1 MRQWRFY
8 QQNKPRISRMIDVL
22 IDVAIIYVAYVAT
35 LLVRTLSMPTDY
47 LVSLHVISGAVL
59 LTISLL
65 YGMGVYRRLWSRT
78 SGHGAVIIIYAVG
91 LSMLLLTAVDAFLS
105 PRPLPLSVI
114 IIANV
119 LALVGFVGIRF
130 RSRLITGLIWRWD
143 AIWNHRFPKAQ
154 TRVLIVGAGDA
165 GQILAWR
172 LKYRS
177 PHQGYFVAG
186 FVDDDPNKLGLYVEG
201 SPVLG
206 RTAEIPQLVEKLGID
221 LIAVAI
227 HNVSGQVFRAILSD
241 CEATKARV
249 KVIPNLFALMD
260 AKQHVGLLRDVQAED
275 FIGRSLVTRHEAVD
289 LSVVTRKTILI
300 TGAAGSIG
308 LELSHQIAGYEPV
321 EIILLDNNESGLHDL
336 WIELRAQFPH
346 ILFAPVLV
354 DITNREALI
363 NIFTQHQPQVVFHA
377 AAYKHVP
384 LLEFFPDIGIHN
396 NIVGTRQLAEVARD
410 HKVERFVL
418 ISSDKAVNPSNV
430 MGATKRVCELVIHAL
445 FQQPGH
451 STIFTAVRFGNVLG
465 SRGSVVPTFNRQ
477 IDSGG
482 PVTVTDPQ
490 MTRFFMSIPEA
501 VNLVIHAACLTE
513 GGDTFLLKMGEVVR
527 IVDLAERMIR
537 MRGLRPNTDISIVFT
552 GIRPGEK
559 LHEELYNG
567 YEVPAE
573 TIHPD
578 IVLLRSSKNG
588 LNSDTFLHHL
598 DHLTDQRYDDCSKA
612 LTALRN
618 LIDTNYEFSTNGKL
632 EESNHS

>member
-1 MRQWRFY
+1 MRRWGLY
-8 QQNKPRISRMIDVL
+8 QQHKRRMSRIFDVL
-22 IDVAIIYVAYVAT
+22 VDVVIIYAAYIAT
-35 LLVRTLSMPTDY
+35 LLVRTFSAPTDY
-47 LVSLHVISGAVL
+47 LISLQFITGAVV
-59 LTISLL
+59 LTISSL
-65 YGMGVYRRLWSRT
+65 YGMGVYHRLWSRT
-78 SGHGAVIIIYAVG
+78 SGHGAVVIFYAVALTMLFLIAVDG
-91 LSMLLLTAVDAFLS
+91 LLL

-114 IIANV
+114 MMANV

-130 RSRLITGLIWRWD
+130 RSRLITGLIWRWN
-143 AIWNHRFPKAQ
+143 AIWNHRFPKGQ

-165 GQILAWR
+165 GQTLAWR

-177 PHQGYFVAG
+177 PHQGYSVIG
-186 FVDDDPNKLGLYVEG
+186 FVDDDPNKLRLYVEG

-206 RTAEIPQLVEKLGID
+206 RTSEISRLVEDHGID

-227 HNVSGQVFRAILSD
+227 HNISGQAFRNILSD

-249 KVIPNLFALMD
+249 KVIPDLFALID

-275 FIGRSLVTRHEAVD
+275 LIGRSPVNRHQAVD
-289 LSVVTRKTILI
+289 LSHVMQKTILI

-308 LELSHQIAGYEPV
+308 SELGHQIAGYEPIK
-321 EIILLDNNESGLHDL
+321 IILLDNNESGLHDL
-336 WIELRAQFPH
+336 WIELTAQFSNV
-346 ILFAPVLV
+346 IFAPVLA
-354 DITNREALI
+354 DITSREALL
-363 NIFTQHQPQVVFHA
+363 NVFAKHQPQVVFHA

-384 LLEFFPDIGIHN
+384 LLEFYPDIGIHN
-396 NIVGTRQLAEVARD
+396 NIVGTRRLAEVARD
-410 HKVERFVL
+410 HQVERFVL

-430 MGATKRVCELVIHAL
+430 MGATKRVCELIVQAL
-445 FQQPGH
+445 SHQPGH

-477 IDSGG
+477 IESGG
-482 PVTVTDPQ
+482 PVTVTDPE

-501 VNLVIHAACLTE
+501 VNLVIHAACLTD

-537 MRGLRPNTDISIVFT
+537 MRGLRPYTDIPIMFT
-552 GIRPGEK
+552 GTRPGEK

-567 YEVPAE
+567 YEAPAD

-578 IVLLRSSKNG
+578 IVLLRGSKNG
-588 LNSDTFLHHL
+588 LNRDSFFDHL

-618 LIDTNYEFSTNGKL
+618 LIATSYEFSTNGKL
-632 EESNHS
+632 EESNL